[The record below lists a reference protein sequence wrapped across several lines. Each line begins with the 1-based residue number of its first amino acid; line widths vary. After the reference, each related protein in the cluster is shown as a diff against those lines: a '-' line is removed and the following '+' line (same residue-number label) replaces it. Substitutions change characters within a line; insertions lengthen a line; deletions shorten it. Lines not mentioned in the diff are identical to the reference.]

1 MQILL
6 IPVHQ
11 RQRLSFISA
20 ILSTYLYASPVFA
33 DKPHTLSP
41 VQNIRKEY
49 QTRHFDK
56 ANEMALKL
64 LKQQEISLGKNSP
77 ELIETLNLVIA
88 SACAGKKCRDTTPW
102 LLQLLEL
109 RKKILGPEH
118 PHVAVSLAMLGENA
132 EMKGDL
138 KKARLYYEKALLIRQ
153 KVEPSLV
160 EPTKRNLERIDKKLA
175 QK

>member
-20 ILSTYLYASPVFA
+20 ILSTFLSANPVCA
-33 DKPHTLSP
+33 NKNHDLTPIQS
-41 VQNIRKEY
+41 IRREY
-49 QTRHFDK
+49 QTKHFDK
-56 ANEMALKL
+56 AHEMALKL
-64 LKQQEISLGKNSP
+64 LKKQEERLGKDNP
-77 ELIETLNLVIA
+77 ELIEILNLVIA
-88 SACAGKKCRDTTPW
+88 SACAGKKCADTTPW

-109 RKKILGPEH
+109 RKKVLGPKH

-138 KKARLYYEKALLIRQ
+138 KKARRYYEKALLIRTE
-153 KVEPSLV
+153 VEPSLV
-160 EPTKRNLERIDKKLA
+160 QATKRNLVRVDKKLA

>member
-6 IPVHQ
+6 IPVRQ

-20 ILSTYLYASPVFA
+20 ILSTFLSANPVFA
-33 DKPHTLSP
+33 K
-41 VQNIRKEY
+41 NIHDLTPIQSIRREY
-49 QTRHFDK
+49 QVKHFDK

-64 LKQQEISLGKNSP
+64 LKKQEKQLGKDSP

-88 SACAGKKCRDTTPW
+88 SACAGKKCADTTPW
-102 LLQLLEL
+102 LLQMLEL
-109 RKKILGPEH
+109 RKKVLGPEH
-118 PHVAVSLAMLGENA
+118 PHVAVTLAMLGENA

-138 KKARLYYEKALLIRQ
+138 KKARQYYEKALLLRT

-160 EPTKRNLERIDKKLA
+160 EATKRNLVRIDMKMA